1 MLGVLA
7 DRTYRNLFLAQAIS
21 LVGTGLSTVALA
33 LLAYDIAGDKA
44 GAVLGTAL
52 FIKMAAYVGLSPVA
66 GAFAG
71 LLPRRAFLVS
81 LDVVRAGV
89 ALMLPFVTQVWQV
102 YLLIFVLQS
111 ASAAFTPTFQATIPD
126 VLPDEGDYTK
136 ALSLS
141 RLAYDLENLLSPA
154 IAGALLTV
162 MTFHDLFVGT
172 ALGFIVSA
180 LFVLSVALP
189 SPRPS
194 QARNIYDRLFRGARI
209 FLATP
214 RLRGLMAVNLAVAA
228 AGAMVFVNTVVFVQ
242 SRLGFAEQQTALAL
256 AAFGGGSMAV
266 ALALPRLLARVP
278 DRNAILAGGIV
289 LAAGTATAAVVGG
302 FTMLL
307 GLWFVLGCGYSL
319 ALTPSGRLLRR
330 SAHAEDRPAIFAA
343 QFALSHACWLLT
355 YPVAGWI
362 GAVMGL
368 PVSALVLGS
377 LAGAGVIGAI
387 LLWPA
392 SDPETM
398 EHEHPDLPDGHP
410 HLASGEHRGD
420 HRHAH
425 PYVIDDLH
433 FMWPHGR

>member
-21 LVGTGLSTVALA
+21 LVGTGLGTVALA

-71 LLPRRAFLVS
+71 LLPRRAFLIS
-81 LDVVRAGV
+81 LDAVRAGV

-102 YLLIFVLQS
+102 FFLIFVLQS

-126 VLPDEGDYTK
+126 ILPDEGDYTK

-162 MTFHDLFVGT
+162 MTFHDLFMGT
-172 ALGFIVSA
+172 ALGFVASA
-180 LFVLSVALP
+180 LLVLTVTLP
-189 SPRPS
+189 SPRPGLS
-194 QARNIYDRLFRGARI
+194 RRIYDRLVRGGRI

-214 RLRGLMAVNLAVAA
+214 RLRGLMAMNLAVAA
-228 AGAMVFVNTVVFVQ
+228 AGAFVIVNTVVFVQ

-266 ALALPRLLARVP
+266 ALVLPRLLAHVP
-278 DRNAILAGGIV
+278 DRRAILAGGIV
-289 LAAGTATAAVVGG
+289 LAAGTATAAAVDG
-302 FTMLL
+302 FAMLL

-319 ALTPSGRLLRR
+319 ALTPSGLLLRR

-355 YPVAGWI
+355 YPLAGWI
-362 GAVMGL
+362 GAALGL

-377 LAGAGVIGAI
+377 VAGAGVIGAI

-410 HLASGEHRGD
+410 HLAQGD
-420 HRHAH
+420 HLGGHRHAH